1 MNYYRIGI
9 FVFCFCTGGLR
20 LLSAQEK
27 PQEWTLKN
35 CIDYALTQNIQL
47 KKSKIALESSQVDSK
62 SARAKLFPSLSFGST
77 QQYINTPFPEG
88 NSLDNYVVTG
98 SKGSSKNSY
107 TGNYSLRSSMT
118 LYNGGKLRNNIK
130 SSKLQEQVQQ
140 YSVEAEIDNIETS
153 ITESFLQI
161 LYAQESVKINEET
174 VALSKLQCERGKA
187 LLEAGSISQSDYA
200 QLESQYSSDKYQLVL
215 SQTTLESN
223 IQTLKQL
230 LEMDMTETLSIS
242 TPILEAHDV
251 LTPLP
256 GKEEVYQSAL
266 NFIPSIQSGKLGIDI
281 AKLEHKN
288 AKAGYYPTLDL
299 SASVGT
305 GHISGSDSNFGQQM
319 KNKLNESIGL
329 TLSIP
334 IFSNRENKSAVEKA
348 KLQISEAELE
358 YLNAQKELQKTIED
372 IYLDATSSQAQ
383 YAAAIEQVKA
393 SKTSYNL
400 AQEQFNLGMK
410 NTVELLTEK
419 NNFLSAQQEM
429 LQAKYMAILN
439 AQLLRFYQRQRNN
452 SLNKNE

>member
-140 YSVEAEIDNIETS
+140 YSVEEEIDNIETS

-230 LEMDMTETLSIS
+230 LEMNMTETLSIS
-242 TPILEAHDV
+242 TPNLEAHDV

-439 AQLLRFYQRQRNN
+439 AQLLRFYQGKEIT
-452 SLNKNE
+452 L

>member
-140 YSVEAEIDNIETS
+140 YSVEEEIDNIETS

-187 LLEAGSISQSDYA
+187 LLEAGSISPSDYA

-242 TPILEAHDV
+242 TPTLEAHDV

-329 TLSIP
+329 TLSVP

-358 YLNAQKELQKTIED
+358 YLNAQKELQKIIED

-439 AQLLRFYQRQRNN
+439 AQLLRFYQGKEIT
-452 SLNKNE
+452 L

>member
-305 GHISGSDSNFGQQM
+305 GHISGSDSNCGQQM

-439 AQLLRFYQRQRNN
+439 AQLLRFYQGKEIT
-452 SLNKNE
+452 L

>member
-319 KNKLNESIGL
+319 KNKLNESIGR
-329 TLSIP
+329 TLRLP
-334 IFSNRENKSAVEKA
+334 IFSNRDHKSAVEKA

-439 AQLLRFYQRQRNN
+439 AQLLRFYQGKEIT
-452 SLNKNE
+452 L

>member
-1 MNYYRIGI
+1 M
-9 FVFCFCTGGLR
+9 FCFCTGGLR

-88 NSLDNYVVTG
+88 NSLDNYVITG

-118 LYNGGKLRNNIK
+118 LYNGGKLRNNVK

-140 YSVEAEIDNIETS
+140 YSVEEEIDNIETS

-242 TPILEAHDV
+242 TPNLEAHDV

-329 TLSIP
+329 TLSVP

-372 IYLDATSSQAQ
+372 IYLNATSSQAQ
-383 YAAAIEQVKA
+383 YAAAIAV
-393 SKTSYNL
+393 SY
-400 AQEQFNLGMK
+400 
-410 NTVELLTEK
+410 THLTLPTTE
-419 NNFLSAQQEM
+419 
-429 LQAKYMAILN
+429 
-439 AQLLRFYQRQRNN
+439 RV
-452 SLNKNE
+452 

>member
-140 YSVEAEIDNIETS
+140 YSVEEEIDNIETS

-174 VALSKLQCERGKA
+174 VALSKLQCKRGKA

-215 SQTTLESN
+215 SQTTLEGN

-256 GKEEVYQSAL
+256 GKEGVYQSAL

-334 IFSNRENKSAVEKA
+334 IFNNRENKSAVEKA

-439 AQLLRFYQRQRNN
+439 AQLLRFYQGKEIT
-452 SLNKNE
+452 L

>member
-1 MNYYRIGI
+1 MDIKKLHRL
-9 FVFCFCTGGLR
+9 CTD
-20 LLSAQEK
+20 
-27 PQEWTLKN
+27 T
-35 CIDYALTQNIQL
+35 NIQL

-88 NSLDNYVVTG
+88 NSLDNYVITG

-118 LYNGGKLRNNIK
+118 LYNGGKLRNNVK

-140 YSVEAEIDNIETS
+140 YSVEEEIDNIETS

-242 TPILEAHDV
+242 TPNLEAHDV

-329 TLSIP
+329 TLSVP

-372 IYLDATSSQAQ
+372 IYLNATSSQAQ
-383 YAAAIEQVKA
+383 YAAAIEQVRA

-439 AQLLRFYQRQRNN
+439 AQLLRFYQGKEIT
-452 SLNKNE
+452 L

>member
-9 FVFCFCTGGLR
+9 FVFCFSTGGSR

-88 NSLDNYVVTG
+88 NSLDNYVITG

-118 LYNGGKLRNNIK
+118 LYNGGKLRNNVK

-140 YSVEAEIDNIETS
+140 YSVEEEIDNIETS

-242 TPILEAHDV
+242 TPNLEAHDV

-329 TLSIP
+329 TLSVP

-372 IYLDATSSQAQ
+372 IYLNATSSQAQ

-439 AQLLRFYQRQRNN
+439 AQLLRFYQGKEIT
-452 SLNKNE
+452 L

>member
-88 NSLDNYVVTG
+88 NSLDNYVITG

-140 YSVEAEIDNIETS
+140 YSVEEEIDNIETS

-242 TPILEAHDV
+242 TPNLEAHDV

-329 TLSIP
+329 TLSVP

-372 IYLDATSSQAQ
+372 IYLNANSSQAQ
-383 YAAAIEQVKA
+383 YAAAIEQVRA

-439 AQLLRFYQRQRNN
+439 AQLLRFYQGKEIT
-452 SLNKNE
+452 L

>member
-140 YSVEAEIDNIETS
+140 YSVEEEIDNIETS

-266 NFIPSIQSGKLGIDI
+266 NFIPSIQSGKLGIYI

-439 AQLLRFYQRQRNN
+439 AQLLRFYQGKEIT
-452 SLNKNE
+452 L

>member
-1 MNYYRIGI
+1 MDIKKLHRL
-9 FVFCFCTGGLR
+9 CTDTKH
-20 LLSAQEK
+20 S
-27 PQEWTLKN
+27 
-35 CIDYALTQNIQL
+35 TQ
-47 KKSKIALESSQVDSK
+47 KSKIALESSQVDSK

-88 NSLDNYVVTG
+88 NSLDNYVITG

-118 LYNGGKLRNNIK
+118 LYNGGKLRNNVK

-140 YSVEAEIDNIETS
+140 YSVEEEIDNIETS

-242 TPILEAHDV
+242 TPNLEAHDV

-329 TLSIP
+329 TLSVP

-372 IYLDATSSQAQ
+372 IYLNATSSQAQ
-383 YAAAIEQVKA
+383 YAAAIEQVRA

-439 AQLLRFYQRQRNN
+439 AQLLRFYQGKEIT
-452 SLNKNE
+452 L

>member
-88 NSLDNYVVTG
+88 NSLDNYVITG

-118 LYNGGKLRNNIK
+118 LYNGGKLRNNVK

-140 YSVEAEIDNIETS
+140 YSVEEEIDNIETS

-242 TPILEAHDV
+242 TPNLEAHAV

-329 TLSIP
+329 TLSVP

-372 IYLDATSSQAQ
+372 IYLNATSSQAQ

-439 AQLLRFYQRQRNN
+439 AQLLRFYQGKEIT
-452 SLNKNE
+452 L

>member
-140 YSVEAEIDNIETS
+140 YSVEEEIDNIETS

-215 SQTTLESN
+215 SHTTLESN

-242 TPILEAHDV
+242 TPTLEAHDV

-329 TLSIP
+329 TLSVP

-358 YLNAQKELQKTIED
+358 YLNAQKELQKIIED

-439 AQLLRFYQRQRNN
+439 AQLLRFYQGKEIT
-452 SLNKNE
+452 L

>member
-62 SARAKLFPSLSFGST
+62 SARSKLFPSLSFGST

-140 YSVEAEIDNIETS
+140 YSVEEEIDNIETS

-242 TPILEAHDV
+242 TPTLEAHDV

-288 AKAGYYPTLDL
+288 AKAEYYPTLDL

-329 TLSIP
+329 TLSVP

-358 YLNAQKELQKTIED
+358 YLNAQKELQKIIED

-439 AQLLRFYQRQRNN
+439 AQLLRFYQGKEIT
-452 SLNKNE
+452 L

>member
-140 YSVEAEIDNIETS
+140 YSVEEEIDNIETS

-215 SQTTLESN
+215 SQTTLGSN

-439 AQLLRFYQRQRNN
+439 AQLLRFYQGKEIT
-452 SLNKNE
+452 L

>member
-140 YSVEAEIDNIETS
+140 YSVEEEIDNIETS

-281 AKLEHKN
+281 AQLEHKN

-439 AQLLRFYQRQRNN
+439 AQLLRFYQGKEIT
-452 SLNKNE
+452 L

>member
-47 KKSKIALESSQVDSK
+47 KKSTIALESSQVDSK

-140 YSVEAEIDNIETS
+140 YSVEEEIDNIETS

-439 AQLLRFYQRQRNN
+439 AQLLRFYQGKEIT
-452 SLNKNE
+452 L

>member
-88 NSLDNYVVTG
+88 NSLDNYVITG

-118 LYNGGKLRNNIK
+118 LYNGGKLRNNVK

-140 YSVEAEIDNIETS
+140 YSVEEEIDNIETS

-242 TPILEAHDV
+242 TPNLEAHDV

-256 GKEEVYQSAL
+256 GKKEVYQSAL

-329 TLSIP
+329 TLSVP

-372 IYLDATSSQAQ
+372 IYLNATSSQAQ

-439 AQLLRFYQRQRNN
+439 AQLLRFYQGKEIT
-452 SLNKNE
+452 L

>member
-88 NSLDNYVVTG
+88 NSLDNYVITG

-118 LYNGGKLRNNIK
+118 LYNGGKLRNNVK

-140 YSVEAEIDNIETS
+140 YSVEEEIDNIETS

-242 TPILEAHDV
+242 TPNLEAHDV

-439 AQLLRFYQRQRNN
+439 AQLLRFYQGKEIT
-452 SLNKNE
+452 L

>member
-140 YSVEAEIDNIETS
+140 YSVEEEIDNIETS

-266 NFIPSIQSGKLGIDI
+266 NFIPSIQSGKLGI
-281 AKLEHKN
+281 EFVM
-288 AKAGYYPTLDL
+288 T
-299 SASVGT
+299 GT
-305 GHISGSDSNFGQQM
+305 PKMPKPD
-319 KNKLNESIGL
+319 
-329 TLSIP
+329 TIP
-334 IFSNRENKSAVEKA
+334 
-348 KLQISEAELE
+348 L
-358 YLNAQKELQKTIED
+358 
-372 IYLDATSSQAQ
+372 
-383 YAAAIEQVKA
+383 
-393 SKTSYNL
+393 
-400 AQEQFNLGMK
+400 
-410 NTVELLTEK
+410 
-419 NNFLSAQQEM
+419 
-429 LQAKYMAILN
+429 
-439 AQLLRFYQRQRNN
+439 
-452 SLNKNE
+452 

>member
-140 YSVEAEIDNIETS
+140 YSVEEEIDNIETS
-153 ITESFLQI
+153 ITGSFLQI

-439 AQLLRFYQRQRNN
+439 AQLLRFYQGKEIT
-452 SLNKNE
+452 L

>member
-140 YSVEAEIDNIETS
+140 YSVEEEIDNIETS

-215 SQTTLESN
+215 SQTTLVSN

-439 AQLLRFYQRQRNN
+439 AQLLRFYQGKEIT
-452 SLNKNE
+452 L

>member
-140 YSVEAEIDNIETS
+140 YSVEEEIDNIETS

-419 NNFLSAQQEM
+419 
-429 LQAKYMAILN
+429 K
-439 AQLLRFYQRQRNN
+439 
-452 SLNKNE
+452 

>member
-9 FVFCFCTGGLR
+9 FMLCFCYIGL
-20 LLSAQEK
+20 LSLSAQEK

-35 CIDYALTQNIQL
+35 CINYALTQNIQL
-47 KKSKIALESSQVDSK
+47 KKSNIALESSRVNSK
-62 SARAKLFPSLSFGST
+62 TARAQLFPSLSFGST
-77 QQYINTPFPEG
+77 QQYTNTPFPEG
-88 NSLDNYVVTG
+88 NSLDNFVVTG

-118 LYNGGKLRNNIK
+118 LYNGGKLLNNIK

-140 YSVEAEIDNIETS
+140 YSVEEEIDNIETS

-161 LYAQESVKINEET
+161 LYAQESVKINMET
-174 VALSKLQCERGKA
+174 VTLSKLQCERGKA
-187 LLEAGSISQSDYA
+187 LLEAGSISKSDYA
-200 QLESQYSSDKYQLVL
+200 QLESQYNSDKYQLVL
-215 SQTTLESN
+215 SQTTLEAN

-230 LEMDMTETLSIS
+230 LEMDMTEELRIS
-242 TPILEAHDV
+242 APSLETQDV
-251 LTPLP
+251 LNPLP
-256 GKEEVYQSAL
+256 SKEEVYQSAL
-266 NFIPSIQSGKLGIDI
+266 NFIPGIQSGKLGIDI
-281 AKLEHKN
+281 AKIEHKN
-288 AKAGYYPTLDL
+288 AKAGYYPTLGL

-305 GHISGSDSNFGQQM
+305 GHISGSETNFGQQM

-358 YLNAQKELQKTIED
+358 YLNAQKELQKTIEN
-372 IYLDATSSQAQ
+372 IYLDATSSQAR
-383 YAAAIEQVKA
+383 YAAATEQVKA
-393 SKTSYNL
+393 SKISYDL

-419 NNFLSAQQEM
+419 NNFLSARQEM

-439 AQLLRFYQRQRNN
+439 TQLLRFYQGKEIT
-452 SLNKNE
+452 L

>member
-383 YAAAIEQVKA
+383 YAAAVEQVKA

-439 AQLLRFYQRQRNN
+439 AQLLRFYQGKEIT
-452 SLNKNE
+452 L

>member
-9 FVFCFCTGGLR
+9 FVFCFCTGGLQ

-140 YSVEAEIDNIETS
+140 YSVEEEIDNIETS

-439 AQLLRFYQRQRNN
+439 AQLLRFYQGKEIT
-452 SLNKNE
+452 L

>member
-140 YSVEAEIDNIETS
+140 YSVEEEIDNIETS

-256 GKEEVYQSAL
+256 GKEEVYQSAF

-439 AQLLRFYQRQRNN
+439 AQLLRFYQGKEIT
-452 SLNKNE
+452 L

>member
-98 SKGSSKNSY
+98 SKGSSKSSY

-140 YSVEAEIDNIETS
+140 YSVEEEIDNIETS

-242 TPILEAHDV
+242 TPTLEAHDV

-329 TLSIP
+329 TLSVP

-358 YLNAQKELQKTIED
+358 YLNAQKELQKIIED

-439 AQLLRFYQRQRNN
+439 AQLLRFYQGKEIT
-452 SLNKNE
+452 L

>member
-140 YSVEAEIDNIETS
+140 YSVEEEIDNIETS

-187 LLEAGSISQSDYA
+187 LLEAGSISQCDYA

-439 AQLLRFYQRQRNN
+439 AQLLRFYQGKEIT
-452 SLNKNE
+452 L

>member
-140 YSVEAEIDNIETS
+140 YSVEEEIDNIETS

-215 SQTTLESN
+215 SQTTLEGN

-242 TPILEAHDV
+242 TPILEAHNV

-334 IFSNRENKSAVEKA
+334 IFNNRENKSAVEKA

-439 AQLLRFYQRQRNN
+439 AQLLRFYQGKEIT
-452 SLNKNE
+452 L

>member
-140 YSVEAEIDNIETS
+140 YSVEEEIDNIETS

-161 LYAQESVKINEET
+161 LYAQESVKINEEN

-439 AQLLRFYQRQRNN
+439 AQLLRFYQGKEIT
-452 SLNKNE
+452 L

>member
-130 SSKLQEQVQQ
+130 SSKLQEQQ

-242 TPILEAHDV
+242 TPNLEAHDV

-329 TLSIP
+329 TLSVP

-372 IYLDATSSQAQ
+372 IYLNATSSQAQ
-383 YAAAIEQVKA
+383 YAAAIEQVRA

-439 AQLLRFYQRQRNN
+439 AQLLRFYQGKEIT
-452 SLNKNE
+452 L

>member
-200 QLESQYSSDKYQLVL
+200 QLESQYSSDKYPLVL
-215 SQTTLESN
+215 SQTTLVSN

-439 AQLLRFYQRQRNN
+439 AQLLRFYQGKEIT
-452 SLNKNE
+452 L

>member
-140 YSVEAEIDNIETS
+140 YSVEEEIDNIETS

-439 AQLLRFYQRQRNN
+439 AQLLRFYQGKEIT
-452 SLNKNE
+452 L